1 MCENYLF
8 YRSSDKR
15 KNKTPLYNSHASAY
29 LSIDQPTTN
38 TSKIYQTTIET
49 LHSGGNKFTMDLIQ
63 TLVLA
68 VIQGITEWLPVSS
81 TGHLNIARNCMGLS
95 TVEPSYIFFDFVLHM
110 GTLCVVL
117 VAFREDIVKI
127 LRAVIRRDFNTN
139 EGKLALFIIVGSV
152 PTAIIGFILDF
163 LFQKQFESLYL
174 NLLTVGVALPINGF
188 VLYVSQLRRDNEKLS
203 YMDSLLVGI
212 AQGVAIIPGIS
223 RSGVTIS
230 TGLLRKVNKE
240 TAFKYS
246 FLLSIPAVIGATI
259 AESRNLVVSN
269 VDMAAMFLGVITS
282 MIVGYIFL
290 KLLQKIVMKEKFHL
304 FAYYCWIAGLII
316 IIYFSL

>member
-1 MCENYLF
+1 
-8 YRSSDKR
+8 
-15 KNKTPLYNSHASAY
+15 
-29 LSIDQPTTN
+29 
-38 TSKIYQTTIET
+38 
-49 LHSGGNKFTMDLIQ
+49 MDLIQ

-95 TVEPSYIFFDFVLHM
+95 TTEPSYIFFDFMLHI

-117 VAFREDIVKI
+117 AAFRNDIASI
-127 LRAVIRRDFNTN
+127 LKAVIRQDFQTE
-139 EGKLALFIIVGSV
+139 EGKMALFIIAGSI
-152 PTAIIGFILDF
+152 PTAIIGFILNF
-163 LFQKQFESLYL
+163 LFHKEFESLYL
-174 NLLTVGVALPINGF
+174 NLLTVGTALLINGF
-188 VLYVSQLRRDNEKLS
+188 ILYVSQLRRNNEKLS
-203 YMDSLLVGI
+203 YTDSLLVGI
-212 AQGVAIIPGIS
+212 AQGTAIIPGIS
-223 RSGVTIS
+223 RSGVTIT
-230 TGLLRKVNKE
+230 TGLLRKVKKE

-259 AESRNLVVSN
+259 AESRNLVISN
-269 VDMAAMFLGVITS
+269 VDMSTMFFGAITS

-304 FAYYCWIAGLII
+304 FAYYCWITGLVI

>member
-1 MCENYLF
+1 
-8 YRSSDKR
+8 
-15 KNKTPLYNSHASAY
+15 
-29 LSIDQPTTN
+29 
-38 TSKIYQTTIET
+38 
-49 LHSGGNKFTMDLIQ
+49 MDLIQ

-95 TVEPSYIFFDFVLHM
+95 TMEASYMFFDFMLHI
-110 GTLCVVL
+110 GTLCVV
-117 VAFREDIVKI
+117 VAAFRNDIAKI
-127 LRAVIRRDFNTN
+127 LKAVIIRDFQTD
-139 EGKLALFIIVGSV
+139 EGKMALFIIVGSI
-152 PTAIIGFILDF
+152 PTSIIGFILGF

-188 VLYVSQLRRDNEKLS
+188 FLYISQLRKSDKKLS
-203 YMDSLLVGI
+203 YIDSLLVGM
-212 AQGVAIIPGIS
+212 AQSVAIIPGIS
-223 RSGVTIS
+223 RSGATIS
-230 TGLLRKVNKE
+230 TGLLRKVKRE

-259 AESRNLVVSN
+259 AESRNLVISN

-316 IIYFSL
+316 VIYLSL

>member
-1 MCENYLF
+1 
-8 YRSSDKR
+8 
-15 KNKTPLYNSHASAY
+15 
-29 LSIDQPTTN
+29 
-38 TSKIYQTTIET
+38 
-49 LHSGGNKFTMDLIQ
+49 MDLIQ

-95 TVEPSYIFFDFVLHM
+95 TTEPSYIIFDFMLHI

-117 VAFREDIVKI
+117 VAFRNDIAKI
-127 LRAVIRRDFNTN
+127 LKAVIRQDFQTD
-139 EGKLALFIIVGSV
+139 EGKMALFIIAGSI
-152 PTAIIGFILDF
+152 PTAIIGFILNF
-163 LFQKQFESLYL
+163 LFHKEFESLYL
-174 NLLTVGVALPINGF
+174 NLLTVGTALPINGF
-188 VLYVSQLRRDNEKLS
+188 ILYISQLRKNSKKLS
-203 YMDSLLVGI
+203 YMNSLLVGI
-212 AQGVAIIPGIS
+212 AQGAAIIPGIS

-230 TGLLRKVNKE
+230 TGLLRKVKKE

-269 VDMAAMFLGVITS
+269 VDMFTMFLGAITS

-290 KLLQKIVMKEKFHL
+290 KLLQKIVIKGKFHL

>member
-1 MCENYLF
+1 
-8 YRSSDKR
+8 
-15 KNKTPLYNSHASAY
+15 
-29 LSIDQPTTN
+29 
-38 TSKIYQTTIET
+38 
-49 LHSGGNKFTMDLIQ
+49 MDLIQ

-95 TVEPSYIFFDFVLHM
+95 TMEPSYIFFDFMLHI

-117 VAFREDIVKI
+117 VAFRNDIVKI
-127 LRAVIRRDFNTN
+127 LKAMISRDFQTD

-152 PTAIIGFILDF
+152 PTAIIGFIFNF
-163 LFQKQFESLYL
+163 LLHEKFESLYL

-188 VLYVSQLRRDNEKLS
+188 FLYVSQLRRNNKRLN

-223 RSGVTIS
+223 RSGVTIA
-230 TGLLRKVNKE
+230 TGLLRKVKKE

-269 VDMAAMFLGVITS
+269 VDMATMFLGVITS

-304 FAYYCWIAGLII
+304 FAYYCWIAGLVTIAF
-316 IIYFSL
+316 YFF

>member
-1 MCENYLF
+1 
-8 YRSSDKR
+8 
-15 KNKTPLYNSHASAY
+15 
-29 LSIDQPTTN
+29 
-38 TSKIYQTTIET
+38 
-49 LHSGGNKFTMDLIQ
+49 MDLIQ

-95 TVEPSYIFFDFVLHM
+95 TMEPSYIFFDFMLHI

-117 VAFREDIVKI
+117 AAFRNDIAKI
-127 LRAVIRRDFNTN
+127 LKAVIRRDFQTD
-139 EGKLALFIIVGSV
+139 EGKLALFIIVGSI
-152 PTAIIGFILDF
+152 PTAIIGFIFDF
-163 LFQKQFESLYL
+163 LLHEKFESLYL
-174 NLLTVGVALPINGF
+174 NLLTVGIALPINGF
-188 VLYVSQLRRDNEKLS
+188 FLYVSKLRRNNDKKLS
-203 YMDSLLVGI
+203 HMDSLLVGI

-223 RSGVTIS
+223 RSGVTIA
-230 TGLLRKVNKE
+230 TGLLRKVKKE

-246 FLLSIPAVIGATI
+246 FLLSIPAVMGATI

-269 VDMAAMFLGVITS
+269 VDMAAMFLAVITS

-304 FAYYCWIAGLII
+304 FAYYCWIAGLSI
-316 IIYFSL
+316 IIYLSL

>member
-1 MCENYLF
+1 
-8 YRSSDKR
+8 
-15 KNKTPLYNSHASAY
+15 
-29 LSIDQPTTN
+29 
-38 TSKIYQTTIET
+38 
-49 LHSGGNKFTMDLIQ
+49 
-63 TLVLA
+63 
-68 VIQGITEWLPVSS
+68 
-81 TGHLNIARNCMGLS
+81 MGLS
-95 TVEPSYIFFDFVLHM
+95 MKEPSYIFLDFVLHM

-127 LRAVIRRDFNTN
+127 FRAVIRRDFNTD

-188 VLYVSQLRRDNEKLS
+188 FLYVSQLRRNNDKKLS
-203 YMDSLLVGI
+203 YVDSLLVGI

-223 RSGVTIS
+223 RSGVTIA
-230 TGLLRKVNKE
+230 TGLLRKVKKE

-269 VDMAAMFLGVITS
+269 VDMVAMFLGVVTS

-290 KLLQKIVMKEKFHL
+290 KLLQRIVMKEKFHL

>member
-1 MCENYLF
+1 
-8 YRSSDKR
+8 
-15 KNKTPLYNSHASAY
+15 
-29 LSIDQPTTN
+29 
-38 TSKIYQTTIET
+38 
-49 LHSGGNKFTMDLIQ
+49 
-63 TLVLA
+63 
-68 VIQGITEWLPVSS
+68 
-81 TGHLNIARNCMGLS
+81 
-95 TVEPSYIFFDFVLHM
+95 M

-127 LRAVIRRDFNTN
+127 FRAVIRRDFNTD

-188 VLYVSQLRRDNEKLS
+188 FLYVSQLRRNNDKKLS
-203 YMDSLLVGI
+203 YVDSLLVGI

-223 RSGVTIS
+223 RSGVTIA

-269 VDMAAMFLGVITS
+269 VDMVAMFLGVVTS
-282 MIVGYIFL
+282 MIIGYIFL
-290 KLLQKIVMKEKFHL
+290 KLLQRIVMKEKFHL

>member
-1 MCENYLF
+1 M
-8 YRSSDKR
+8 K
-15 KNKTPLYNSHASAY
+15 
-29 LSIDQPTTN
+29 
-38 TSKIYQTTIET
+38 
-49 LHSGGNKFTMDLIQ
+49 
-63 TLVLA
+63 
-68 VIQGITEWLPVSS
+68 
-81 TGHLNIARNCMGLS
+81 
-95 TVEPSYIFFDFVLHM
+95 EPSYIFFDFMLHI

-117 VAFREDIVKI
+117 VAFRKDIAKI
-127 LRAVIRRDFNTN
+127 LKAVIRRDFQTD
-139 EGKLALFIIVGSV
+139 EGKLALFIIVGSI

-174 NLLTVGVALPINGF
+174 NLLTVGIALPINGF
-188 VLYVSQLRRDNEKLS
+188 FLYISQLRRSNKKLN

-223 RSGVTIS
+223 RSGFTIA
-230 TGLLRKVNKE
+230 TGLLRKVKKE

-246 FLLSIPAVIGATI
+246 FLLSIPAVMGATI

-269 VDMAAMFLGVITS
+269 VDMVTMFLGVITS
-282 MIVGYIFL
+282 MVVGYVFL

-304 FAYYCWIAGLII
+304 FAYYCWIAGLVV

>member
-1 MCENYLF
+1 
-8 YRSSDKR
+8 
-15 KNKTPLYNSHASAY
+15 
-29 LSIDQPTTN
+29 
-38 TSKIYQTTIET
+38 
-49 LHSGGNKFTMDLIQ
+49 MDLIQ

-68 VIQGITEWLPVSS
+68 IIQGITEWLPISS

-95 TVEPSYIFFDFVLHM
+95 TMEPSYIFFDFMLHI

-117 VAFREDIVKI
+117 TAFRHDIAKI
-127 LRAVIRRDFNTN
+127 LKAVIRRDFQTD
-139 EGKLALFIIVGSV
+139 EEKMALFIIVGSI
-152 PTAIIGFILDF
+152 PTAIIGFVFGF
-163 LFQKQFESLYL
+163 LLHERFESLYL
-174 NLLTVGVALPINGF
+174 NLLTVGVALPMNGF
-188 VLYVSQLRRDNEKLS
+188 FLYVSQLRKGDKKLS

-223 RSGVTIS
+223 RSGATIS
-230 TGLLRKVNKE
+230 TGLLRKVKKE

-246 FLLSIPAVIGATI
+246 FLLSIPAVMGATI

-269 VDMAAMFLGVITS
+269 VDMAAMFLGVTTS
-282 MIVGYIFL
+282 MVVGYIFL

-304 FAYYCWIAGLII
+304 FAYYCWITGLII